1 MPSMYDLITLKE
13 LRQHDAYGMIRKHC
27 IECDEKFE
35 TQMPIWNKQES
46 SIYLCN
52 NCHKELTK

>member
-1 MPSMYDLITLKE
+1 MYDLITLKE

-46 SIYLCN
+46 SIYLCD